1 MKRMIVLG
9 MICVLVLFS
18 LSALADDAQ
27 NYLAHEEDLGVVI
40 NTTINGANTNLAYVH
55 DREGTFTPDVNGAAQ
70 STELTLNA
78 QAYIPCYL
86 KMVVTGN
93 TGRTSLESFGPGA
106 EAAKQEGAYTLF
118 FDNEIGGFVTSD
130 WTVVGHGRN
139 AEIQPG
145 TGHYI
150 RGCDIF
156 KVELYSNDTY
166 KYEVTSQPLT
176 TNDDADTSS
185 SSADKTL
192 DLQMRT
198 KIDSAD
204 WGTTWS
210 FGTNGQECPIS
221 QKAACE
227 STTVFHDFRVPYL
240 STTAHGQYNGLV
252 VLKAYTL

>member
-1 MKRMIVLG
+1 MKKMIVLG
-9 MICVLVLFS
+9 VICVLVLFS
-18 LSALADDAQ
+18 MTAFADDAQ
-27 NYLAHEEDLGVVI
+27 NYLAHEEDLGIVI
-40 NTTINGANTNLAYVH
+40 DTTINGANTNLTYIH
-55 DREGTFTPDVNGAAQ
+55 DREGTFTPDVNGASQ

-106 EAAKQEGAYTLF
+106 EAAKQEGAYNLF
-118 FDNEIGGFVTSD
+118 FDNEIGGFITDD
-130 WTVVGHGRN
+130 WSVVGHGRN

-145 TGHYI
+145 TGYYI
-150 RGCDIF
+150 RGCDLF

-166 KYEVTSQPLT
+166 KYEVTSQPLAAI
-176 TNDDADTSS
+176 DADTSS
-185 SSADKTL
+185 SVANKTL

-198 KIDSAD
+198 KVDAGA
-204 WGTTWS
+204 WTTTWS

-227 STTVFHDFRVPYL
+227 STTVIHDFRVPYL
-240 STTAHGQYNGLV
+240 STTAHGQYSGVV